1 MADVV
6 NRDTLEALLA
16 RTIAKDLRGELS
28 KLMNLLGDP
37 PNIYNV
43 PITFWENG
51 GSALR
56 GSIEPIL
63 RDIFLQQAET
73 QLQETSIGV
82 DWALINEN
90 AITWSSEYTYELVRG
105 ITDTSRMILQRSIN
119 SYYSNPTTIGD
130 LQRSLSGIFS
140 PMRAEMIAVTE
151 VTRAA
156 AEGEQRVVDQIIA
169 DNPGMESIDIWLTNR
184 DDITCPICAP
194 RHQQPR
200 GSNWTENPP
209 AHPRCRCWLRH
220 DFRRKQT
227 VDEQVMQVQQY
238 TPAKTVKE
246 AEEWAKTNG
255 ARFVSYR
262 GFSVEMANEMNSAIS
277 LLPPEQRPLF
287 VGDFAYV
294 QKISNRKFNKYE
306 NRNYG
311 VNIKIDSFSI
321 GRLYNELGL
330 TFEEA
335 NKLPNSHIVGIN
347 TRIYKTT
354 DAITQA
360 KLLTQQKY
368 VAKTG
373 NNYFFNTDGKLT
385 PVHEIGH
392 VYYNNNQLSSKWS
405 AISTKWKTSTNYDLL
420 KSDSEAFAEAFAAY
434 KSGYSDRLPDYV
446 IEFLDNEVR

>member
-1 MADVV
+1 
-6 NRDTLEALLA
+6 
-16 RTIAKDLRGELS
+16 
-28 KLMNLLGDP
+28 
-37 PNIYNV
+37 
-43 PITFWENG
+43 
-51 GSALR
+51 
-56 GSIEPIL
+56 
-63 RDIFLQQAET
+63 
-73 QLQETSIGV
+73 
-82 DWALINEN
+82 
-90 AITWSSEYTYELVRG
+90 
-105 ITDTSRMILQRSIN
+105 
-119 SYYSNPTTIGD
+119 
-130 LQRSLSGIFS
+130 
-140 PMRAEMIAVTE
+140 MIAVTE